1 MEAVFSFT
9 AVKNQLSLMY
19 FSEGLLG
26 AGFFGTFLQGE
37 FEFYILYILV
47 TN

>member
-26 AGFFGTFLQGE
+26 AGFLGTFLHGE
-37 FEFYILYILV
+37 SEFYILYILV